1 MVQLLNE
8 LVLGMVMATASAL
21 ALNEPVAEL
30 ADLKFSMKRFCE
42 IIPIEGQ
49 TKSRNNSNR
58 IIGEETQ
65 MRSISG
71 LWPLRMSSIFK
82 ETTESERTQYH
93 APAFV
98 SPGCQSRVP
107 ACAAA
112 LAHLSRVVALQDAS
126 HGQSSSHSRGES

>member
-1 MVQLLNE
+1 
-8 LVLGMVMATASAL
+8 MVMGAASAL

-49 TKSRNNSNR
+49 TKGRNNSNR
-58 IIGEETQ
+58 IIGEETP

-82 ETTESERTQYH
+82 EITESERTQYH

-98 SPGCQSRVP
+98 SPGCPSRVP
-107 ACAAA
+107 ACAAT
-112 LAHLSRVVALQDAS
+112 LAHPSRVVALQDAS
-126 HGQSSSHSRGES
+126 HGRSSSHSRGES